1 MNKLIHS
8 IATPKRGVAMPSIPG
23 AAVRTGSRAV
33 RLVQIVDDLR
43 QGGTYTVRHIADRYG
58 ISTRQ
63 AERDLIDIEVFLL
76 PLDVDGPRFR
86 MMRGWK

>member
-1 MNKLIHS
+1 
-8 IATPKRGVAMPSIPG
+8 MPSVPG
-23 AAVRTGSRAV
+23 SAIRTSSRAV

-63 AERDLIDIEVFLL
+63 AERDMVDIEVYLL
-76 PLDVDGPRFR
+76 PLEVAGSPLTYR
-86 MMRGWK
+86 MMRDTR

>member
-1 MNKLIHS
+1 
-8 IATPKRGVAMPSIPG
+8 MPSVPG
-23 AAVRTGSRAV
+23 SAIRTSSRAV

-43 QGGTYTVRHIADRYG
+43 QGGTYTVRLIADRYG

>member
-1 MNKLIHS
+1 
-8 IATPKRGVAMPSIPG
+8 MPSVPG
-23 AAVRTGSRAV
+23 SAIRTSSRAV

-43 QGGTYTVRHIADRYG
+43 QGGTYTVRDIAERYG

-76 PLDVDGPRFR
+76 PLDVDGSRFR
-86 MMRGWK
+86 MMRGLR